1 MMQGHSY
8 DNLMATE
15 LSQKDMDKINQYSPQ
30 QMTWARKSCE
40 PGIVIIF
47 SSVAYNCM

>member
-1 MMQGHSY
+1 MQGHSH

-15 LSQKDMDKINQYSPQ
+15 HSQKDMDKISQYAPQ
-30 QMTWARKSCE
+30 QITSARKSCE
-40 PGIVIIF
+40 PGIVMIF